1 MKTHRL
7 DLSQELIISASLFLP
22 NKNVKSMKNS
32 SKLSIHGIRYILRM
46 CMQLLFQIGII
57 LIAAGTFDIGRQ
69 LLIYFSILTGSYITQ
84 LWVISR
90 HNPEVLNER
99 VKNIKTGTKSWDK
112 ILLSLYVIFT
122 FVVMNVFIGMDIRL
136 EWPHINFNYMYI
148 GLALYILSAI
158 ISTKSLLTNKYFES
172 SSRIQT
178 ERNQTVISTG
188 VYAFVRHPGY
198 SSILLWALSIPLL
211 TGAIYTCIPSAIII
225 ILICIR
231 TYLEDRMLKRE
242 LERYREYSYKV
253 RYRLIPYIW

>member
-1 MKTHRL
+1 
-7 DLSQELIISASLFLP
+7 
-22 NKNVKSMKNS
+22 
-32 SKLSIHGIRYILRM
+32 M
-46 CMQLLFQIGII
+46 CVQLLFQIGII
-57 LIAAGTFDIGRQ
+57 LIAAGTFEIDRQ
-69 LLIYFSILTGSYITQ
+69 LLIYFCILAGSYITQ

-99 VKNIKTGTKSWDK
+99 VKNIKAGTKSWDK

-122 FVVMNVFIGMDIRL
+122 FGVMNVFIGLDIRL

-148 GLALYILSAI
+148 GLVLYVFSAI

-178 ERNQTVISTG
+178 ERNQTVVSTG
-188 VYAFVRHPGY
+188 VYAVVCHPGY

-211 TGAIYTCIPSAIII
+211 TGAIYTLIPSVVIT

-242 LERYREYSYKV
+242 LKGYREYSGKV
-253 RYRLIPYIW
+253 RYKLVPYIW